1 MDQERRLCAPQ
12 PEAQSEVEKHLLS
25 LLRKHT
31 HSEEKFCEQ
40 LSKLDAAVATN
51 KSFESLSGSSITSKM
66 LRTVISELRPLCE
79 FPLRPS
85 IEDLSI
91 EPALTSFGRTLEM
104 YGQKQRHVDPNRV
117 AYQLVYLKLG
127 DQVLSLVKVRVFG

>member
-25 LLRKHT
+25 LLR
-31 HSEEKFCEQ
+31 
-40 LSKLDAAVATN
+40 
-51 KSFESLSGSSITSKM
+51 LSGSSITSKM